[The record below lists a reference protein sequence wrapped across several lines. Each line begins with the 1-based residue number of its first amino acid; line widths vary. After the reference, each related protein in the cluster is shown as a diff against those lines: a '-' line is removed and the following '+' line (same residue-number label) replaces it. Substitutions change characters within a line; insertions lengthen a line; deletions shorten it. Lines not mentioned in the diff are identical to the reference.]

1 MAKGRLRVLLAEK
14 RLSEARIILREICA
28 EEGRALELVFVGTRE
43 ELGTGLK
50 TYCPDVALLDLAL
63 LQPEAAEH
71 LRVLHFA
78 NKSVPILLFAGAA
91 DKVLAEECLSA
102 GARDYLLEGYM
113 DERTVT
119 RVLRA
124 AIGER
129 REESEAPSTD
139 EKRCGFCAGLEN
151 VDEIRKRVG
160 KREVDTMLEGL
171 TRALERNVRA
181 RDKVMLRSCGHID
194 LVLENT
200 NEQCFGSIAQ
210 RLRNRVKQFCGPFLL
225 DLSSV
230 VAIRAGGRAVAF
242 EALMKVPPE
251 FAGMRENYSE
261 RRQAG
266 E

>member
-1 MAKGRLRVLLAEK
+1 MAKRHLRVLLAEK

-43 ELGTGLK
+43 ELGAGLK
-50 TYCPDVALLDLAL
+50 TYCPDVALLDLEL

-71 LRVLHFA
+71 LRVLHLA
-78 NKSVPILLFAGAA
+78 NKSVPILLFAEPA

-124 AIGER
+124 AVGEGQ
-129 REESEAPSTD
+129 RELEAISTD
-139 EKRCGFCAGLEN
+139 ERRCGFCARLEN
-151 VDEIRKRVG
+151 VEEIRKRAG
-160 KREVDTMLEGL
+160 KREMDTMLEGL
-171 TRALERNVRA
+171 TKALERNVRA
-181 RDKVMLRSCGHID
+181 RDRVKLRSCGHID

-210 RLRNRVKQFCGPFLL
+210 RLRNRVKQFCGPFFL

-230 VAIRAGGRAVAF
+230 VAIRAGGKAVAF
-242 EALMKVPPE
+242 EALMKGPSE
-251 FAGMRENYSE
+251 FAGARESYSVRE
-261 RRQAG
+261 EAR